1 MLPIILAS
9 VAVIVLIIA
18 SLTDLKTREV
28 PDWINFSIIP
38 LALGIRLIW
47 SLSTNDYSHIL
58 DGFVGFGAFFLLALL
73 MFYTGQWGGGDS
85 KMLMGLGALIGFP
98 YHFWSSNINWLIQ
111 PLPSFLIN
119 TIVVGSIYG
128 FVWSIILSIKNRK
141 KFLKELK
148 KLNQSI
154 KKLSKI
160 MMILFVILLFSTLL
174 IQDIL
179 IKILV
184 VLLIIFI
191 HGSFYLFIFIKAV
204 EKSCMLK
211 YVKPTEVTEGD
222 WISKEIF
229 IDKKYIAGPKDLGI
243 EKSQLNKLIKYYK
256 QGKIKK
262 VLIKVG
268 IPFVPSFL
276 FAYLATLWIGN
287 MLLLFI

>member
-9 VAVIVLIIA
+9 IAVIVLIIA
-18 SLTDLKTREV
+18 SLTDIKTREV

-38 LALGIRLIW
+38 LGLGIRLIW
-47 SLSTNDYSHIL
+47 SLSTNDYSYIIEGL
-58 DGFVGFGAFFLLALL
+58 VGFSAFFILALL

-85 KMLMGLGALIGFP
+85 KMLMGLGALIGLP
-98 YHFWSSNINWLIQ
+98 YQFLSSNINWLIE

-128 FVWSIILSIKNRK
+128 FVWSIILSLKNRK
-141 KFLKELK
+141 KFLKEIK
-148 KLNQSI
+148 KTTQSI
-154 KKLSKI
+154 AKLSKI
-160 MMILFVILLFSTLL
+160 MMVLFVILLFSTLL
-174 IQDIL
+174 IQDIV

-184 VLLIIFI
+184 ILLIVFI

-222 WISKEIF
+222 WIAKKIF
-229 IDKKYIAGPKDLGI
+229 VNKKYIAGPKDLGI
-243 EKSQLNKLIKYYK
+243 EKKQLNQLINYYK
-256 QGKIKK
+256 KGKIKK

-276 FAYLATLWIGN
+276 IAYLFTLWIGN
-287 MLLLFI
+287 ILLLFI